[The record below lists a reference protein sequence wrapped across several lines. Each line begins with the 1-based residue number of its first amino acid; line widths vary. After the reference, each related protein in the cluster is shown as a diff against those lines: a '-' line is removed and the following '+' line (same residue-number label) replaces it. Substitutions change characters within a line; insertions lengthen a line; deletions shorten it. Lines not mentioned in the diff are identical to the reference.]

1 MKKIRTLY
9 GFDDIV
15 CLPRYSEIES
25 RHTPNVSTVLHSR
38 YDDKL
43 DLHLELPLLSANMDT
58 VSEESMCIAMKRNG
72 GIGTMHRFM
81 SIERNV
87 EAFKTVLN
95 ESSYC
100 LVTVGTND
108 WMERSE
114 ALYEA
119 GARHF
124 VIDIAHGHSSLM
136 KRAING
142 LRLRYGKEIMIIAG
156 NVCTGEAVKDLTSWG
171 ADVIKVGISA
181 GAVCTTRLQT
191 GHGSPQFSAIL
202 DSAESANVDIIA
214 DGGVKNSGDIL
225 KSFVAGA
232 QAVMLGSLL
241 AGTDETPGAVLT
253 GTDGKFYKD
262 YRGMSS
268 KEAQLHRKSSDD
280 RITVSPEGISSH
292 IPLKGPVSPILQELA
307 MGLRSGMSYCN
318 AKDLEQIALNAEWCI
333 QTHNGYIEGT
343 PHINRHKV

>member
-1 MKKIRTLY
+1 M
-9 GFDDIV
+9 
-15 CLPRYSEIES
+15 ES
-25 RHTPNVSTVLHSR
+25 RHTPNVSTILHSR
-38 YDDKL
+38 YDNKL
-43 DLHLELPLLSANMDT
+43 DLQLDLPLLSANMDT
-58 VSEESMCIAMKRNG
+58 VSEEAMCIAMRRNG

-108 WMERSE
+108 WRERAE

-136 KRAING
+136 KRAVNG
-142 LRLRYGKEIMIIAG
+142 LRIRYGKEIMIIAG

-171 ADVIKVGISA
+171 ADVIKVGISS
-181 GAVCTTRLQT
+181 GAVCTTRIQT

-202 DSAESANVDIIA
+202 DCADVSDADIIA
-214 DGGVKNSGDIL
+214 DGGIKNSGDIL

-232 QAVMLGSLL
+232 DAVMVGSLL
-241 AGTDETPGAVLT
+241 AGTDETPGEVLT
-253 GTDGKFYKD
+253 HDGKFYKD

-268 KEAQLHRKSSDD
+268 KEAQLHRKGTDD

-292 IPLKGPVSPILQELA
+292 IPLKGPVGPLLQELA

-318 AKDLEQIALNAEWCI
+318 ATMLKQIALHAEWCI
-333 QTHNGYIEGT
+333 QTHNGYVEGT